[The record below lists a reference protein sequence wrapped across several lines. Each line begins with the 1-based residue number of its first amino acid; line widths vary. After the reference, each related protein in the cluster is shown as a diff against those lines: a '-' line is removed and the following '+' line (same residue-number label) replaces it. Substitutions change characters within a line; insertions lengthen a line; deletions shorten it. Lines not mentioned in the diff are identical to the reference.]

1 MTKIDARKLN
11 GPWAEG
17 YALDVHT
24 TSSEF
29 LGYDGQGHEQFAS
42 TRSEIGDLLYRAKYK
57 GDDSALS
64 ELVDAAADFIRSKNI
79 EADVIV
85 AAPPTRQRKIQPLF
99 KITDAL
105 GKKLNLPVSNNAVKK
120 TGDVELKNLHG
131 FEERS
136 KALQNAIT
144 VDPKKIVGKRV
155 LLVDDLVGSGATIHT
170 VTEQLQAAGAKK
182 VSVIAMTQTRR
193 K

>member
-1 MTKIDARKLN
+1 MTKIDARKLK

-24 TSSEF
+24 ASSEF
-29 LGYDGQGHEQFAS
+29 LGYDGQGHEQFAT
-42 TRSEIGDLLYRAKYK
+42 TRSEMGDLLYRTKYK
-57 GDDSALS
+57 GDDSALD
-64 ELVDAAADFIRSKNI
+64 ELVEATAEFIKSKNI
-79 EADVIV
+79 DADVIV
-85 AAPPTRQRKIQPLF
+85 AAPPTRQRKVQPLF

-105 GKKLNLPVSNNAVKK
+105 GKKLSLPVCNNAVRK
-120 TGDVELKNLHG
+120 TSNVELKNLHG

-144 VDPKKIVGKRV
+144 VDAKKVAGKRV

-170 VTEQLQAAGAKK
+170 VTEQLQASGAKK